1 MSVPAAER
9 VFRCQARS
17 RMGLQCEKTDAHRRF
32 DETITH
38 KAGASIWTNEQ
49 ASSDDLQL
57 AEQRFLDKATS
68 TAGSMGQ
75 PSFQSTGESCGSQF
89 AEQRFPDAPDPTNT
103 MRSVLAD
110 WWVTQA
116 ETEVEATVDKAIEY
130 SSTDLVDIGRTLAR
144 TAGREVS
151 DEEAA
156 ELGIFFYLQ
165 GKLSRWA
172 GAIAAGKRP
181 SYDTIFDIGIYCRM
195 AQRVRE
201 VGGWPG
207 ASAG

>member
-1 MSVPAAER
+1 MV
-9 VFRCQARS
+9 
-17 RMGLQCEKTDAHRRF
+17 
-32 DETITH
+32 TH
-38 KAGASIWTNEQ
+38 KAGNRTWVSGQ
-49 ASSDDLQL
+49 A
-57 AEQRFLDKATS
+57 
-68 TAGSMGQ
+68 
-75 PSFQSTGESCGSQF
+75 PSESCDSQF
-89 AEQRFPDAPDPTNT
+89 AEQRFPDAFDQATSTSESFQFTGEYMAATGGLPDAPDQTNT

-110 WWVTQA
+110 WWMTQA
-116 ETEVEATVDKAIEY
+116 EAEIEATVDKAIEY

-181 SYDTIFDIGIYCRM
+181 SDDTILDIGIYCRM
-195 AQRVRE
+195 AQRVRD

-207 ASAG
+207 GSAG